1 MRFTFLFFCAF
12 IRATFVATFVF
23 CLHISAPTTVNLFC
37 HCAVKADEASS
48 NDTVF
53 VLVSPLCSLLFS
65 LLLYSCPCP
74 SSTRIQ
80 LMCFDT
86 HIVSF
91 CAAAS
96 GAGAELG
103 RVVRALQGG
112 AQGVPS
118 SVSLSLSISLFP
130 YLPHSTQRVCGISAC
145 IKRSR
150 HLFASML

>member
-37 HCAVKADEASS
+37 RCAVKADEASS

-53 VLVSPLCSLLFS
+53 VLVPPPPPLPVLSLLS
-65 LLLYSCPCP
+65 LLYSCPCP

-96 GAGAELG
+96 RAGAELG

-118 SVSLSLSISLFP
+118 SVSLSFP
-130 YLPHSTQRVCGISAC
+130 LTPTQRVCGISAC